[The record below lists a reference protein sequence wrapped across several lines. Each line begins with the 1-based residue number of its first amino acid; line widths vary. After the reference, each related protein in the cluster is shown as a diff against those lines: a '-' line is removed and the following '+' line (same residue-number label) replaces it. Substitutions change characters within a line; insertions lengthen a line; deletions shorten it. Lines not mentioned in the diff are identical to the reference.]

1 MNRWNIPDWLEK
13 AVTDR
18 DRCCIYCGVD
28 FDVPSSLRGMRPSWE
43 HIVNDAKIVTG
54 SRVLADWLQSNYCK
68 RKSITELGIA
78 QIARAAL
85 VDYRNKT
92 GK

>member
-1 MNRWNIPDWLEK
+1 
-13 AVTDR
+13 
-18 DRCCIYCGVD
+18 
-28 FDVPSSLRGMRPSWE
+28 MRPSWE
-43 HIVNDAKIVTG
+43 HIVNDAKIVTAENIARCCISCNASKG